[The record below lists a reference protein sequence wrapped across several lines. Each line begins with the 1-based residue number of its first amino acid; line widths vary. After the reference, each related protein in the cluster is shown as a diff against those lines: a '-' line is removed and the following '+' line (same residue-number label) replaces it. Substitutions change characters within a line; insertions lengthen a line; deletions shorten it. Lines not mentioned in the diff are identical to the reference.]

1 MGNSTEI
8 ILLNVVLS
16 GKESDQCISVDFEAK
31 QGKWLKQCSHLKN
44 VEVLFR
50 KAPCKEE
57 QL

>member
-1 MGNSTEI
+1 M